1 MPNGTIGVTLKS
13 LRKERKLTLKE
24 LAEQT
29 NVSISFLSQVERG
42 KSSVTLESLR
52 KIADAL
58 NVDPSLFFAHE
69 TDRTDWESRL
79 EKFHYKDLSHGVKEA
94 NLVPMLVTMK
104 PAESEGNPFAHSGYE
119 FLFVL
124 DGVLTVEVDGDRTE
138 LRERQSIMFDARK
151 RHYWFN
157 LTEHDVQFLLV
168 SSKTN

>member
-58 NVDPSLFFAHE
+58 NVDPSLFFANE
-69 TDRTDWESRL
+69 TEKTDWESRL

-94 NLVPMLVTMK
+94 NLVPMLVIMK

-124 DGVLTVEVDGDRTE
+124 DGVLTVEVDGERTE
-138 LRERQSIMFDARK
+138 LTERQSIMFDARK